1 MHHCDASE
9 TWHRLAKEAAAERD
23 WEAVLLSG
31 APVMQPDVLQTL
43 LPALRRAAAV
53 LYKGMVENANDFGRD
68 EYAISQSLTGLEH
81 VMCYGPGVTLAVL
94 QSIGCV
100 IGCVIR
106 LSEDV
111 LPLQPLLVRAANVA
125 GWSVSIQPLQ
135 ATCSAASSSV
145 AFFDIGVSGPTEVQM
160 AQAAALTAAGVSRFW
175 PLSVEVWALVV
186 QSSAADGN
194 LQHVLRPD
202 CTRLDFCMQPL
213 REALEGGRARAA
225 SVRLEC
231 TGRTGLCNPCRLVCW
246 RPADS
251 APQTRAQSDT
261 PTAAC
266 ASSCCTREGT
276 ADAVVY
282 WAELEV
288 APGQW
293 ITRAPEAWQQLLLH
307 SRGAEGAYVSPA
319 GLREPQAA
327 LPVRP
332 VAVAQGG
339 TVEIHATVGPQ
350 GVRVDRIVSSDAAA
364 SAAAAPTP
372 SMPATTPSMP
382 ATTPSMP
389 ATTPSMPA
397 TTLPAWT
404 ALMMNDSARAHAYA
418 TALKYAIGTHAAAGR
433 RHVTVLD
440 VGAGVG
446 LLSLLAAR
454 AAAGAGL
461 AADIYAVERD
471 ASLARIAQATVE
483 ANRVHL
489 PPAVRVHVLH
499 AEVAALAVQD
509 ESESGDGCAESGDA
523 CAENG
528 DGTLRAACAPPRLV
542 LPERAHVLVH
552 EIFGDDPFSEGV
564 LPTLRYATASLL
576 DPECGMVLPC
586 RVTVHAALVAALP
599 GSSSVERAA
608 LLVPS
613 GGTGTQAR
621 DLSLLDTLAPHK
633 ASVDLRALRTSPLIS
648 APVELVTVDLATM
661 LSMTTSGAMDAL
673 CSGSVTTRRLSSAPA
688 SEPHAVATWFSAD
701 FGSAGDGASFSSSP
715 SSTTHWRQMMH
726 FPRPLGFSSR
736 SSACGTD
743 EAASR
748 LSHVLKRQK
757 AATDEEA
764 CWAIRWALLE
774 EEMLITALSACA
786 ESSYGFE
793 SQNAESS
800 LPFTH

>member
-9 TWHRLAKEAAAERD
+9 TWYRLAKEAAAERD

-53 LYKGMVENANDFGRD
+53 LYKGMVESANEFGRD

-106 LSEDV
+106 LSEDM

-145 AFFDIGVSGPTEVQM
+145 ALFDIGVSGPTAVQM

-194 LQHVLRPD
+194 LLHVLRPD
-202 CTRLDFCMQPL
+202 CTRLGIDMQPL
-213 REALEGGRARAA
+213 REALEGGHALAA

-261 PTAAC
+261 PTVEC

-332 VAVAQGG
+332 VAVTQGG
-339 TVEIHATVGPQ
+339 TVEIYATVGPQ

-364 SAAAAPTP
+364 AAATTP

-389 ATTPSMPA
+389 ATTPSLPA
-397 TTLPAWT
+397 TMLPAWT
-404 ALMMNDSARAHAYA
+404 ALMMNDAARAHAYA
-418 TALKYAIGTHAAAGR
+418 TALKYAMGTHAAAGR

-471 ASLARIAQATVE
+471 ASLARIALATVE

-528 DGTLRAACAPPRLV
+528 DGTLHAACALPQLV

-564 LPTLRYATASLL
+564 LPTLRHATASLL
-576 DPECGMVLPC
+576 DPECGVVLPC
-586 RVTVHAALVAALP
+586 RVTVYAALVAALP
-599 GSSSVERAA
+599 GSSSVVERAA

-633 ASVDLRALRTSPLIS
+633 ASIDLRALRTSPLIS

-673 CSGSVTTRRLSSAPA
+673 CSGSVTTRRIRSAPA
-688 SEPHAVATWFSAD
+688 SEPHAVATWFSAA

-736 SSACGTD
+736 CSPACETD
-743 EAASR
+743 AAASR
-748 LSHVLKRQK
+748 LSHVLKRPK
-757 AATDEEA
+757 AATDVEA
-764 CWAIRWALLE
+764 CWTIRWALLE

-786 ESSYGFE
+786 ES
-793 SQNAESS
+793 
-800 LPFTH
+800 

>member
-1 MHHCDASE
+1 
-9 TWHRLAKEAAAERD
+9 
-23 WEAVLLSG
+23 
-31 APVMQPDVLQTL
+31 MQPDVLQTL

-53 LYKGMVENANDFGRD
+53 LYKGMVESANEFGRD
-68 EYAISQSLTGLEH
+68 EYAISQSLTGLKH

-106 LSEDV
+106 LSEDM

-145 AFFDIGVSGPTEVQM
+145 ALFDIGVSGPTAVQM

-194 LQHVLRPD
+194 LLHVLRPD
-202 CTRLDFCMQPL
+202 CTRLGIDMQPL
-213 REALEGGRARAA
+213 REALEGGHALAA

-332 VAVAQGG
+332 VAVTQGG
-339 TVEIHATVGPQ
+339 TVEIYATVGPQ

-364 SAAAAPTP
+364 AA
-372 SMPATTPSMP
+372 ATTPSMP

-397 TTLPAWT
+397 TMLPAWT
-404 ALMMNDSARAHAYA
+404 ALMMNDAARAHAYA
-418 TALKYAIGTHAAAGR
+418 TALKYAMGTHAAAGR

-471 ASLARIAQATVE
+471 ASLARIALATVE

-528 DGTLRAACAPPRLV
+528 DGTLHAACALPQLV

-564 LPTLRYATASLL
+564 LPTLRHATASLL
-576 DPECGMVLPC
+576 DPECGVVLPC
-586 RVTVHAALVAALP
+586 RVTVYAALVAALP
-599 GSSSVERAA
+599 GSSSVVERAA

-633 ASVDLRALRTSPLIS
+633 ASIDLRALRTSPLIS

-673 CSGSVTTRRLSSAPA
+673 CSGSVTTRRLRSAPA

-736 SSACGTD
+736 CSPACETD
-743 EAASR
+743 AAASR
-748 LSHVLKRQK
+748 LPHVLKRQK
-757 AATDEEA
+757 AATDVEA
-764 CWAIRWALLE
+764 CWTIRWALLE

-786 ESSYGFE
+786 ES
-793 SQNAESS
+793 
-800 LPFTH
+800 

>member
-1 MHHCDASE
+1 MHLCDASE
-9 TWHRLAKEAAAERD
+9 AWHRLAKEAAAERD

-43 LPALRRAAAV
+43 LPAMRRAAAV
-53 LYKGMVENANDFGRD
+53 LYKGMVESANEFGRD

-145 AFFDIGVSGPTEVQM
+145 ALFDIGVSGPTAVQM
-160 AQAAALTAAGVSRFW
+160 EQAAALTAAGVSRFW

-194 LQHVLRPD
+194 LLHVLRPD
-202 CTRLDFCMQPL
+202 CTRLGIDMQPL
-213 REALEGGRARAA
+213 REALEGGHALAA

-332 VAVAQGG
+332 VAVTQGG

-350 GVRVDRIVSSDAAA
+350 GVRIDRIVSSDAAA
-364 SAAAAPTP
+364 AAATTP

-397 TTLPAWT
+397 TTPSMPATTPSLPATMLPAWT
-404 ALMMNDSARAHAYA
+404 ALMMNDAARAHAYA
-418 TALKYAIGTHAAAGR
+418 TALKYAMGTHTAAGR
-433 RHVTVLD
+433 RHVIVLD

-471 ASLARIAQATVE
+471 ASLARIALATVE

-489 PPAVRVHVLH
+489 PPSVRVHVLH
-499 AEVAALAVQD
+499 AEVAALAVQG

-564 LPTLRYATASLL
+564 LPTLRHATASLL

-599 GSSSVERAA
+599 GSRSVERAA

-633 ASVDLRALRTSPLIS
+633 ASIDLRALRTSPLIS

-673 CSGSVTTRRLSSAPA
+673 CSGSVTTRRLRSAPA

-736 SSACGTD
+736 CSPACETD
-743 EAASR
+743 AAASR

-757 AATDEEA
+757 AATDVEA
-764 CWAIRWALLE
+764 CWTIRWALLE

-786 ESSYGFE
+786 ES
-793 SQNAESS
+793 
-800 LPFTH
+800 

>member
-9 TWHRLAKEAAAERD
+9 TWYRLAKEAAAERD

-53 LYKGMVENANDFGRD
+53 LYKGMVESANEFGRD

-135 ATCSAASSSV
+135 ATCSADSSSV
-145 AFFDIGVSGPTEVQM
+145 ALFDIGVSGPTAVQM
-160 AQAAALTAAGVSRFW
+160 EQAAALTAAGVSRFW

-202 CTRLDFCMQPL
+202 CTRLGIDMQPL
-213 REALEGGRARAA
+213 REALEGGHALAA

-261 PTAAC
+261 PTVAC

-332 VAVAQGG
+332 VAVTQGG
-339 TVEIHATVGPQ
+339 TVEIYATVGPQ

-364 SAAAAPTP
+364 AA
-372 SMPATTPSMP
+372 ATTPSMP

-389 ATTPSMPA
+389 ATTPSLPA
-397 TTLPAWT
+397 TMLPAWT
-404 ALMMNDSARAHAYA
+404 ALMMNDAARAHAYA
-418 TALKYAIGTHAAAGR
+418 TALKYAMGTHAAAGR
-433 RHVTVLD
+433 RHVIVLD

-471 ASLARIAQATVE
+471 ASLARIALATVE

-528 DGTLRAACAPPRLV
+528 DGTLHAACAPPRLV

-564 LPTLRYATASLL
+564 LPTLRHATASLL

-633 ASVDLRALRTSPLIS
+633 ASIDLRALRTSPLIS

-673 CSGSVTTRRLSSAPA
+673 CSGSVTTRRLRSAPA

-736 SSACGTD
+736 CSPACETD
-743 EAASR
+743 AAASR
-748 LSHVLKRQK
+748 LPHVLKRQK
-757 AATDEEA
+757 AATDVEA
-764 CWAIRWALLE
+764 CWTIRWALLE

-786 ESSYGFE
+786 ES
-793 SQNAESS
+793 
-800 LPFTH
+800 

>member
-9 TWHRLAKEAAAERD
+9 TWYRLAKEAAAERD

-53 LYKGMVENANDFGRD
+53 LYKGMVESANEFGRD

-145 AFFDIGVSGPTEVQM
+145 AHFDIGFSGPTAVQM

-194 LQHVLRPD
+194 LLHVLRPD
-202 CTRLDFCMQPL
+202 CTRLGIDMQPL
-213 REALEGGRARAA
+213 REALEGGHALAA

-261 PTAAC
+261 PTVAC

-332 VAVAQGG
+332 VAVTQGG
-339 TVEIHATVGPQ
+339 MVEIHATVGPQ

-364 SAAAAPTP
+364 AA
-372 SMPATTPSMP
+372 ATTPSMP
-382 ATTPSMP
+382 ATM
-389 ATTPSMPA
+389 
-397 TTLPAWT
+397 LPAWT
-404 ALMMNDSARAHAYA
+404 ALMMNDAARAHAYA
-418 TALKYAIGTHAAAGR
+418 TALKYAMGTHAAAGR

-471 ASLARIAQATVE
+471 ASLARIALATVE

-489 PPAVRVHVLH
+489 PPAVRVHVIH

-509 ESESGDGCAESGDA
+509 ESQSGDGCAESGDA

-528 DGTLRAACAPPRLV
+528 DGTLHAACAPPRLV

-564 LPTLRYATASLL
+564 LPTLRHATASLL
-576 DPECGMVLPC
+576 DPECGVVLPC

-633 ASVDLRALRTSPLIS
+633 ASIDLRALRTSPLIS

-673 CSGSVTTRRLSSAPA
+673 CSGSVTTRRLRSAPA

-736 SSACGTD
+736 CSPACETD
-743 EAASR
+743 AAASR

-757 AATDEEA
+757 AATDVEA
-764 CWAIRWALLE
+764 CWTIRWALLE

-786 ESSYGFE
+786 ES
-793 SQNAESS
+793 
-800 LPFTH
+800 

>member
-9 TWHRLAKEAAAERD
+9 TWYRLAKEAAAERD

-53 LYKGMVENANDFGRD
+53 LYKGMVESANEFGRD

-145 AFFDIGVSGPTEVQM
+145 ALFDIGFSGPTAVQM

-202 CTRLDFCMQPL
+202 CTRLGIDMQPL
-213 REALEGGRARAA
+213 REALEGGHALAA

-261 PTAAC
+261 PTVAC

-332 VAVAQGG
+332 VAVTQGG

-364 SAAAAPTP
+364 AA
-372 SMPATTPSMP
+372 ATTPSMP

-389 ATTPSMPA
+389 ATTPSLPA
-397 TTLPAWT
+397 TMLPAWT
-404 ALMMNDSARAHAYA
+404 ALMMNDAARAHAYA
-418 TALKYAIGTHAAAGR
+418 TALKYAMGTHAAAGR

-471 ASLARIAQATVE
+471 ASLARIALATVE

-499 AEVAALAVQD
+499 AEVAALAVQG

-528 DGTLRAACAPPRLV
+528 DGTLHAACAPPRLV

-564 LPTLRYATASLL
+564 LPTLRHATASLL

-633 ASVDLRALRTSPLIS
+633 ASIDLRALRTSPLIS

-661 LSMTTSGAMDAL
+661 LSMTTSGAMDAI
-673 CSGSVTTRRLSSAPA
+673 CSGSDTTRRLRSAPA

-726 FPRPLGFSSR
+726 FPRPPGFSSR
-736 SSACGTD
+736 CSPACETD
-743 EAASR
+743 AAASR

-757 AATDEEA
+757 AATDVEA
-764 CWAIRWALLE
+764 CWTIRWALLE

-786 ESSYGFE
+786 ES
-793 SQNAESS
+793 
-800 LPFTH
+800 